1 MEGYSLF
8 NCVHQTVNEIVTL
21 IDPATPS
28 DLDIR
33 ELRLRYDRALQI
45 QGKAGVSKVL
55 GLTAAELEQ
64 GFGPALRRALAFAA
78 DDSSHGVDRTIA
90 YLRFLNWAETVADKP
105 GIALSVSNLPQE
117 TPEILAQKQV
127 RALELVLRALVTEHY
142 QSQDKLIS
150 RLKSLFK
157 SDVVQQWLRDA
168 TKGDVLSGTLF
179 SDLASIFTHKQE
191 FQNYEHIY
199 SSSNVLTFLKHRRDT
214 IRYFLE
220 DIRFLRNRIAHHR
233 PLKPAQIELLNIYYE
248 QVVEP
253 IQLIFDQGSTRVNP
267 DALLDTDDSS
277 LHVYF
282 SRLKADMSTLDERTL
297 TISHGVEEIK
307 AGVGDIRRRTG
318 VILAGVALS
327 VIAIG
332 ATFWR
337 LGFIGHDTK
346 EIRSAVEEENT
357 QIGNVA
363 EDVKKTKKETSSD
376 PRKELANM
384 GIQWSTQ
391 SFVDA
396 LMASDARTVRLFL
409 AGGMAA
415 NTVHNGASAILYIFQ
430 PNLPDPVPMLKLI
443 FASGYDANVTLIDTR
458 VLALYGNLLPPHFVA
473 PGLPPEY
480 AAWKRTFAGPAL
492 LWVVIL
498 SWYEGPTQ
506 SDRQV
511 IQFLL
516 QHGAD
521 PSLSRAFLKEMEREG
536 DTTGSLKEVRR
547 LIG

>member
-1 MEGYSLF
+1 MEEYSLF
-8 NCVHQTVNEIVTL
+8 SCVRQTANEIITL
-21 IDPATPS
+21 IDPATPEN
-28 DLDIR
+28 LDIR

-45 QGKAGVSKVL
+45 EGKAGVSKVL
-55 GLTAAELEQ
+55 GLSAAELEQ
-64 GFGPALRRALAFAA
+64 GFGPALRRALVFAA

-90 YLRFLNWAETVADKP
+90 YLRFLNWAETVANKP
-105 GIALSVSNLPQE
+105 GIALSVSSLPQE

-142 QSQDKLIS
+142 ESQDKLIS

-157 SDVVQQWLRDA
+157 SEVVQQWLRDA
-168 TKGDVLSGTLF
+168 TKGDILSGTLF

-199 SSSNVLTFLKHRRDT
+199 NSANVLTFLKQRRDT
-214 IRYFLE
+214 IRDFLE

-233 PLKPAQIELLNIYYE
+233 PLKPAQIELLNMYYE
-248 QVVEP
+248 QIVQPV
-253 IQLIFDQGSTRVNP
+253 QLIFDQGSTRVNP
-267 DALLDTDDSS
+267 DALLDTDDTS

-282 SRLKADMSTLDERTL
+282 SQLKADLSTLDERTL

-327 VIAIG
+327 VIAIA

-346 EIRSAVEEENT
+346 EIRSAVEEERT
-357 QIGNVA
+357 QIGSVA

-396 LMASDARTVRLFL
+396 LMTGDARAVRLFL

-415 NTVHNGASAILYIFQ
+415 DTNQNGTSAILYIFQ
-430 PNLPDPVPMLKLI
+430 PNLPDALPMLELL
-443 FASGYDANVTLIDTR
+443 FASGYDPNITLIDTR
-458 VLALYGNLLPPHFVA
+458 ILPHYGDLLPSFEA
-473 PGLPPEY
+473 PGLPPSY
-480 AAWKRTFAGPAL
+480 DSWNRTFTGPAL
-492 LWVVIL
+492 LWVVMR
-498 SWYEGPTQ
+498 SMVYGATQ
-506 SDRQV
+506 SDRHV

-521 PSLSRAFLKEMEREG
+521 ADLSRKYLKANEHDFG
-536 DTTGSLKEVRR
+536 GFDSFKEVRQ
-547 LIG
+547 LVG

>member
-1 MEGYSLF
+1 MQEQLLF
-8 NCVHQTVNEIVTL
+8 DCVRQTVNEIVKL

-28 DLDIR
+28 GLDVRDLR
-33 ELRLRYDRALQI
+33 VRYDRALQI
-45 QGKAGVSKVL
+45 QGKVGVGKVL

-78 DDSSHGVDRTIA
+78 DDSPHGVDRTIA

-150 RLKSLFK
+150 RLRSLFK
-157 SDVVQQWLRDA
+157 SEVVQQWLHDS
-168 TKGDVLSGTLF
+168 TKGDILSGTLF
-179 SDLASIFTHKQE
+179 SDLASVFTHKQE

-199 SSSNVLTFLKHRRDT
+199 NSPNVLTFLKQRRDT

-233 PLKPAQIELLNIYYE
+233 PLKPAQIELLNTYYE
-248 QVVEP
+248 QIVQPV
-253 IQLIFDQGSTRVNP
+253 QLIFDQGSTRVNP
-267 DALLDTDDSS
+267 DALVDTDDNSV
-277 LHVYF
+277 HVYF
-282 SRLKADMSTLDERTL
+282 ARLKADMSTLDERTL

-318 VILAGVALS
+318 MILAGVALS
-327 VIAIG
+327 VIAIA

-346 EIRSAVEEENT
+346 EIRSAVEEEST
-357 QIGNVA
+357 RIGNVA

-384 GIQWSTQ
+384 GVTWSLENFQ
-391 SFVDA
+391 NAVRLGD
-396 LMASDARTVRLFL
+396 LRTINLFL
-409 AGGMAA
+409 AGGFSPNQLDDGNLFVLVQA
-415 NTVHNGASAILYIFQ
+415 VVGQ
-430 PNLPDPVPMLKLI
+430 VPNLAEVIELFKEYGLNFKAVSNGQLSFVDREGL
-443 FASGYDANVTLIDTR
+443 FAGKTLEYQLYDFARFKDDANCVR
-458 VLALYGNLLPPHFVA
+458 
-473 PGLPPEY
+473 
-480 AAWKRTFAGPAL
+480 
-492 LWVVIL
+492 IL
-498 SWYEGPTQ
+498 KKE
-506 SDRQV
+506 
-511 IQFLL
+511 
-516 QHGAD
+516 GAD
-521 PSLSRAFLKEMEREG
+521 PSDDIRMNRMDRPFVLNALGMKA
-536 DTTGSLKEVRR
+536 D
-547 LIG
+547 